1 MKKST
6 NMSNPDD
13 DQNNKKENDNT
24 EAVKNQKASISS
36 ADCKDKLLTIIV
48 PCYNEEEV
56 LPIFQKSITE
66 VRGQIGINTELLYI
80 DDGSTDGT
88 LQLLRDY
95 SSRDETCH
103 YISFSRNFGK
113 EAGILAGLKR
123 AQGDYCVLLDADMQH
138 PPALLPEMFE
148 RLISGGYDSVAMY
161 RKNRHK
167 EGFFRRTFSKLFFK
181 SLSKISKTNI
191 VDGATDFRMMNR
203 PMINSILELGECNRF
218 SKGLFSWI
226 GFNTLWLPFETES
239 RPKGESKWSFRKL
252 ISYSIDAY
260 MGFSEVPLKIVS
272 FFGFLFCFIAFIIG
286 FVFFLKT
293 IIWGEP
299 VAGFPTLICMLMLI
313 GGLLMLFL
321 GIIGQYLSRI
331 YIEVK
336 KRPVY
341 LVKETEQD
349 SKTLS

>member
-6 NMSNPDD
+6 Y
-13 DQNNKKENDNT
+13 DNQSLSIQDT
-24 EAVKNQKASISS
+24 EK
-36 ADCKDKLLTIIV
+36 KLLSIIV
-48 PCYNEEEV
+48 PCFNEEEV
-56 LPIFQKSITE
+56 IPIFHEAISKI
-66 VRGQIGINTELLYI
+66 RGELPVDTELIYI

-88 LQLLRDY
+88 LSLLRTY
-95 SSRDETCH
+95 SMSDSSCR

-113 EAGILAGLKR
+113 EAGILAGLR
-123 AQGDYCVLLDADMQH
+123 QCHGDFCVLLDADMQH

-148 RLISGGYDSVAMY
+148 KMTEGGYDSVAMY
-161 RKNRHK
+161 RNNRKK
-167 EGFFRRTFSKLFFK
+167 EGFFRRTFSKIFFK
-181 SLSKISKTNI
+181 SLSKMSKTNI

-218 SKGLFSWI
+218 SKGIFSWV
-226 GFNTLWLPFETES
+226 GFNTFWMPFETPE

-252 ISYSIDAY
+252 LTYSLDAY
-260 MGFSEVPLKIVS
+260 MGFSELPLKIIS
-272 FFGFLFCFIAFIIG
+272 WFGLFFCFIAFLIG
-286 FVFFLKT
+286 FIVFLKT
-293 IIWGEP
+293 VIWGDP
-299 VAGFPTLICMLMLI
+299 VAGFPTLMCMMMLI

-349 SKTLS
+349 NK